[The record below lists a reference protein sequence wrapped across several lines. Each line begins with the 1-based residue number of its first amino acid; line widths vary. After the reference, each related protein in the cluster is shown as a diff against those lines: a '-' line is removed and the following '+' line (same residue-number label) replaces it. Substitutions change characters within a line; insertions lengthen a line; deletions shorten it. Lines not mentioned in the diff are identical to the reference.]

1 MNEVIELQS
10 QDVPEDT
17 TYMYDHQTDEAFFP
31 VASTPVLDEDGQPTG
46 YQRIKRTDTDKTVAI
61 PKMVYT
67 IIPYQKK
74 VDILKE
80 TVRNSESIDITDMT
94 ETIRTSHEGRRL
106 FVGINLPA
114 EHQRIGYKDDG
125 VNLSINLWDSYD
137 RSCSL
142 IVKAGCYRAKCS
154 NGMLIGETISGIH
167 KRHTG
172 EFDEEKLREEI
183 FAGTLTAIDAW
194 KMERDN
200 FELWNDTPISEGDAY
215 KSLLK
220 FTDKQTTQDR
230 LFAQFREESDY
241 SDATVWDFMNTLTSW
256 ATHTKA
262 RKKGNDL
269 DSRKD
274 RQLAVLAFRNS
285 KQFENLLP
293 V

>member
-46 YQRIKRTDTDKTVAI
+46 YQRIKRTDTDKTLAI

-67 IIPYQKK
+67 LIPYQKK

-194 KMERDN
+194 KMERAT
-200 FELWNDTPISEGDAY
+200 LSYGTTPQY
-215 KSLLK
+215 LKVSLTNPCSNSPINKQLK
-220 FTDKQTTQDR
+220 IVSLHSSVKNRTIAMRQ
-230 LFAQFREESDY
+230 SG
-241 SDATVWDFMNTLTSW
+241 TL
-256 ATHTKA
+256 
-262 RKKGNDL
+262 
-269 DSRKD
+269 
-274 RQLAVLAFRNS
+274 
-285 KQFENLLP
+285 
-293 V
+293 